1 MRDKNGNHRVET
13 IEPIDRSG
21 ITELVI
27 RRIKELLT
35 SGELRAGSRLPPER
49 QLAEMFNISRP
60 SLRTALRAL
69 SVMGIIRAKPGTGTF
84 IADSLPEVLNEPMH
98 FMMLIHQTS
107 LEELFEVRRTIEA
120 ALAECAAQRASDAD
134 IALLAI
140 EVQAMRRA
148 IGDPEEFLKH
158 DIAFHKTIARAS
170 GNRVMSVVMD
180 TVALLLYETRRQT
193 VGRSTDFREAVG
205 WHQRIY
211 DAIRRRETRRA
222 KDLMTRHLSAAQ
234 HAYESEGRNGSMAAH
249 KQPKRLITAN
259 LDQRRRK
266 AS

>member
-1 MRDKNGNHRVET
+1 MRNKNGTHMVAT

-27 RRIKELLT
+27 RRIKELLA
-35 SGELRAGSRLPPER
+35 SGELKAGSRLPPER

-84 IADSLPEVLNEPMH
+84 IAEALPEVLNEPMH
-98 FMMLIHQTS
+98 FMTLIHKTS
-107 LEELFEVRRTIEA
+107 LEELFEVRRSIEA
-120 ALAECAAQRASDAD
+120 ALAECAAQRASEAD
-134 IALLAI
+134 IAIMAS
-140 EVQAMRRA
+140 EVQGMRQA
-148 IGDPEEFLKH
+148 IGDPEQFLKH
-158 DIAFHKTIARAS
+158 DIAFHQAIARAS

-180 TVALLLYETRRQT
+180 TVGLLLYETRRQT

-211 DAIRRRETRRA
+211 EAIRRHEPRRA
-222 KDLMTRHLSAAQ
+222 RELMTRHLNAALS
-234 HAYESEGRNGSMAAH
+234 AYESEGR
-249 KQPKRLITAN
+249 QPKRFISSSH
-259 LDQRRRK
+259 DQRRK